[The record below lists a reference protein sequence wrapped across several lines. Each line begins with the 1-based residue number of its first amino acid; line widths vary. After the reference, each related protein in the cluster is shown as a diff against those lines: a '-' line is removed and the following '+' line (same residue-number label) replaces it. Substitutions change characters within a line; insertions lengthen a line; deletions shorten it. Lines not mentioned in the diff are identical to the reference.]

1 MELENLEFGVFKEI
15 EPQIVEI
22 IINEGVVLDGE
33 KIQEIEESL
42 LEKYGG
48 RYALLVNR
56 KNHYSHT
63 HESMMKVARLKNL
76 AAIAILVYE
85 HFAKQAAVI
94 HELYQQNVS
103 IFDDREKALTWLR
116 DLL

>member
-1 MELENLEFGVFKEI
+1 MMITVRFEERVNDDLIFRGDLMELENLEFGVFKEI

-42 LEKYGG
+42 LEKYDS

-56 KNHYSHT
+56 KNRYSHT
-63 HESMMKVARLKNL
+63 HESMMKVARMKNL
-76 AAIAILVYE
+76 AAIAIL
-85 HFAKQAAVI
+85 A
-94 HELYQQNVS
+94 
-103 IFDDREKALTWLR
+103 RALSGIGL
-116 DLL
+116 